1 MGSPLKIREDRSP
14 AELRRLARREADGR
28 VAARLYA
35 IANALDRTSRAEAAR
50 LAGMERQALRDAV
63 LRYNTEDLA
72 GLRDR
77 PKGRP
82 QRRLTE
88 GEEAALAAVILR
100 GPSPTAMVVAPGP
113 AAICAAGWQL
123 TSARVITLRA

>member
-14 AELRRLARREADGR
+14 AELRRLARREAEGR

-35 IANALDRTSRAEAAR
+35 IANALDGTSRAEAAR

-88 GEEAALAAVILR
+88 GRKRHWRRLSCVV
-100 GPSPTAMVVAPGP
+100 PSPTATVVAPGR
-113 AAICAAGWQL
+113 AAICAAGHFGKSYHPSSM
-123 TSARVITLRA
+123 TR